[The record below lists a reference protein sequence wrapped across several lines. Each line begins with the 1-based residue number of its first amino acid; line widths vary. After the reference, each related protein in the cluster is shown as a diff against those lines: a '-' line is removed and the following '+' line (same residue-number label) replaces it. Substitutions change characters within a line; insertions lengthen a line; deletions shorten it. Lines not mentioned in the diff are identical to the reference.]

1 MKKNIFAVLLICA
14 LSLPVFAAEEV
25 QTAVYGHS
33 ALPEAEQQKKSPE
46 LPQPY
51 DEICR
56 QLSNGKD
63 DLLAALRRE
72 TAPYAERTELE
83 VLERI
88 GAAASGMY
96 SGDPLL
102 GAAKFCRTCLDG
114 CETVEAQAKAV
125 SAFIRGY
132 KSCGVAIIS
141 FAGCDKEPVTKADIS
156 TGKFAWFVPF
166 KKGGSVQINI
176 FGKTGE
182 TVKFWKILDGKSA
195 FKEWQG
201 GFWEREITIN
211 GK

>member
-14 LSLPVFAAEEV
+14 LSLPAFAAEEV
-25 QTAVYGHS
+25 QTAIYRHPMLS
-33 ALPEAEQQKKSPE
+33 EQQEKNSE

-51 DEICR
+51 DAICQ

-63 DLLAALRRE
+63 DVLAALRKE

-96 SGDPLL
+96 SGDPIL
-102 GAAKFCRTCLDG
+102 GIAKFCLNCLDSF
-114 CETVEAQAKAV
+114 ETLEEQAKAV
-125 SAFIRGY
+125 AAFVKGY

-141 FAGCDKEPVTKADIS
+141 FDGCDKEPVTKADIS

-166 KKGGSVQINI
+166 KKGDSLKINI

-182 TVKFWKILDGKSA
+182 TVKFWKILDTKPV

-201 GFWEREITIN
+201 GFWEREITVN